1 MSSRIIVKNIPKEIT
16 EKELQ
21 VHFSKKG
28 VTTDVKIMKKEN
40 GQSRKFSF
48 IGFKNDS
55 EANET
60 VKYFNNTFLW
70 TCKIIVES
78 AKAQN
83 DPALNKTFNNKSLNN
98 KNNNIKSDKKNKNSP
113 GDELDEKAKAA
124 NENSKENKIKKI
136 MELAAQISTK
146 SKFDAIN
153 LQMQKDVENVN
164 TQNKSSGDTEFNNTN
179 TNENKKDNN
188 DINSKDSEN
197 LDKKTTISNKENQTL
212 PKGEAKKYTLETINL
227 DPRRLYLKNIPFE
240 IIEDEVRA
248 LFQTFGEI
256 TEIHIPKNYKTNQ
269 SFGYAYISFATV
281 ESSALALGELDKTFF
296 QGRKLH
302 ISIAEKKQEKEQNN
316 LNDPRNINPSGKS
329 DYKTEKKLRMQGAFS
344 NETNWNYL
352 FMNQNAVVEAV
363 ARKLNISKAE
373 LMSKEN
379 ANLAVQQAAMETSI
393 INETKEWLN
402 QNGFNLDALKGK
414 RSECARSA
422 NTIFIKNISITISAE
437 KLETYF
443 ARYGQLVRF
452 LISPS
457 NTLAIAEFV
466 DAKHAINCIRKLAYF
481 DIDGLP
487 LYLEYAPEGIIE
499 KANNKKTDDKT
510 ADKKTENKTEKNKKA
525 KEESDLTEEIRTKNN
540 KNTTN
545 DEDNNINEGEE
556 NIAKNHIDL
565 VGNEGKIL
573 FITNLNFNTKENA
586 LKKFFTER
594 GFEPKKVKIVT
605 HSKEGKDKPVS
616 SGFGF
621 LEFESEEAPQK
632 ILRTFQGALLH
643 GHSLKLCLAKSSEK
657 KKNESLLG
665 QKRKA
670 ETELNDYDY
679 EGEDVE
685 ATKLLIKNLAF
696 EADKDELKKL
706 FGPFGE
712 IKSLRV
718 PKKLDGSHR
727 GFAFIEF
734 ISHEESKKA
743 FKALLNTHFYGR
755 KLVIEWANKE
765 KNVEDMRADVERKL
779 KASQVVTHRT
789 QKRAIMEISDF
800 K

>member
-1 MSSRIIVKNIPKEIT
+1 MSSRIMVKNIPKEIT
-16 EKELQ
+16 EKELKE
-21 VHFSKKG
+21 HFSKKG
-28 VTTDVKIMKKEN
+28 VITDVKIMKKEN
-40 GQSRKFSF
+40 GQSRKFAF
-48 IGFKNDS
+48 IGLKS
-55 EANET
+55 EQEANET
-60 VKYFNNTFLW
+60 IKYFNETFLW
-70 TCKIIVES
+70 TCKIIVEQ

-83 DPALNKTFNNKSLNN
+83 DPSLNKSFSNKALINSNN
-98 KNNNIKSDKKNKNSP
+98 KNSKNKTKN
-113 GDELDEKAKAA
+113 GKQDEFEEKAKLAD
-124 NENSKENKIKKI
+124 ENSKENKIKKI
-136 MELAAQISTK
+136 MEIAAQISTK

-153 LQMQKDVENVN
+153 LQMQKEAEQTINQTNSLEVNEINNERIEN
-164 TQNKSSGDTEFNNTN
+164 EENNN
-179 TNENKKDNN
+179 NQNENKINKTNN
-188 DINSKDSEN
+188 NKSKD
-197 LDKKTTISNKENQTL
+197 KENQISV
-212 PKGEAKKYTLETINL
+212 GEAKKYNLETNKL
-227 DPRRLYLKNIPFE
+227 DPKRLYLKNLPFE
-240 IIEDEVRA
+240 VSEDEVRS
-248 LFQTFGEI
+248 LFQKFGEI

-316 LNDPRNINPSGKS
+316 INDPRNINPSGKS
-329 DYKTEKKLRMQGAFS
+329 DYKTEKKLRMQGAFD

-363 ARKLNISKAE
+363 ARKLNIPKSE
-373 LMSKEN
+373 LMSREN

-393 INETKEWLN
+393 INETKEWLK

-414 RSECARSA
+414 RSECARSS
-422 NTIFIKNISITISAE
+422 NTIFIKNISTIISPE
-437 KLETYF
+437 KLENYF

-466 DAKHAINCIRKLAYF
+466 DAKHANNCIKKLAYF

-487 LYLEYAPEGIIE
+487 LYLEYAPEGMIE
-499 KANNKKTDDKT
+499 KANKDNNNTNINK
-510 ADKKTENKTEKNKKA
+510 NV
-525 KEESDLTEEIRTKNN
+525 NN
-540 KNTTN
+540 KNEQNKNNENLNLNEETGIKS
-545 DEDNNINEGEE
+545 DNNEQSNYEE
-556 NIAKNHIDL
+556 NNTDKNHIDL

-605 HSKEGKDKPVS
+605 HMKEGKNKPVS

-621 LEFESEEAPQK
+621 LEFESEEQPQK
-632 ILRTFQGALLH
+632 ILRSFQGALLH
-643 GHSLKLCLAKSSEK
+643 GHSLKLSLAKSSEK
-657 KKNESLLG
+657 KKDESLLG

-670 ETELNDYDY
+670 ETELNDFEY

-706 FGPFGE
+706 FSPFGE
-712 IKSLRV
+712 IKSIRV

-789 QKRAIMEISDF
+789 QKKANMEISDF

>member
-16 EKELQ
+16 EKELSA
-21 VHFSKKG
+21 HFSKKG
-28 VTTDVKIMKKEN
+28 AITDVKIMKKEN
-40 GQSRKFSF
+40 GQSRRFAF
-48 IGFKNDS
+48 LGFKSDS

-60 VKYFNNTFLW
+60 IKYFNDTFLW
-70 TCKIIVES
+70 TCKILVES

-83 DPALNKTFNNKSLNN
+83 DPSLNKNAFNNNNNN
-98 KNNNIKSDKKNKNSP
+98 KKAFNGKDKNGKNKKSDE
-113 GDELDEKAKAA
+113 GELDEKAKVAD
-124 NENSKENKIKKI
+124 ENSKENKIKKI
-136 MELAAQISTK
+136 MELALQISTK

-153 LQMQKDVENVN
+153 VQMQKDAEQPQSKTPEESNEKN
-164 TQNKSSGDTEFNNTN
+164 
-179 TNENKKDNN
+179 NENNENENDENNKIKKLN
-188 DINSKDSEN
+188 
-197 LDKKTTISNKENQTL
+197 NKENQTSNSTTT
-212 PKGEAKKYTLETINL
+212 GEVKKYTLETTKL
-227 DPRRLYLKNIPFE
+227 DPRRLYLKNLPFE
-240 IIEDEVRA
+240 ISEDEVRA
-248 LFQTFGEI
+248 LFQSFGEI

-281 ESSALALGELDKTFF
+281 ESSALALGSLDKTFF

-316 LNDPRNINPSGKS
+316 INDPNNINPSGKS
-329 DYKTEKKLRMQGAFS
+329 DYKSLKKARLQGAFG

-363 ARKLNISKAE
+363 AKKLNIPKSE
-373 LMSKEN
+373 LMSKDN

-393 INETKEWLN
+393 INETKEWLK
-402 QNGFNLDALKGK
+402 QNGFNLDVLKGK

-422 NTIFIKNISITISAE
+422 NTIFVKNISTNISAE
-437 KLETYF
+437 KLENYF
-443 ARYGQLVRF
+443 SRYGQLVRF
-452 LISPS
+452 AISPS

-466 DAKHAINCIRKLAYF
+466 DAKHANNCIKKLAYF
-481 DIDGLP
+481 EIEGLP
-487 LYLEYAPEGIIE
+487 LYLEYAPEGVVE
-499 KANNKKTDDKT
+499 KANANTIDNKSDVKDANEKNENKKDS
-510 ADKKTENKTEKNKKA
+510 KKKEKIGKKSKDYELNLNEETPTKENNTNENENENALKNQ
-525 KEESDLTEEIRTKNN
+525 
-540 KNTTN
+540 
-545 DEDNNINEGEE
+545 
-556 NIAKNHIDL
+556 IDL

-573 FITNLNFNTKENA
+573 FLTNLNFNTKENA

-605 HSKEGKDKPVS
+605 HLKDGKDKPVS

-621 LEFESEEAPQK
+621 LEFESEDAPQK
-632 ILRTFQGALLH
+632 ILRQFQGTLLH
-643 GHSLKLCLAKSSEK
+643 GHSLKLSLAKSSEK
-657 KKNESLLG
+657 KKDENFLG

-670 ETELNDYDY
+670 ETERNDFEY

-706 FGPFGE
+706 FSPFGE
-712 IKSLRV
+712 IKSLRI

-743 FKALLNTHFYGR
+743 FQALLNTHFYGR

-765 KNVEDMRADVERKL
+765 KNIEDMRADTERKL

-789 QKRAIMEISDF
+789 QKKANFEISDF

>member
-16 EKELQ
+16 EKELTA
-21 VHFSKKG
+21 HFSKKG
-28 VTTDVKIMKKEN
+28 AITDVKIMKKEN
-40 GQSRKFSF
+40 GQSRKFAF
-48 IGFKNDS
+48 LGFKSDS
-55 EANET
+55 EANEAI
-60 VKYFNNTFLW
+60 KYFNNTFLW
-70 TCKIIVES
+70 TCKILVES

-83 DPALNKTFNNKSLNN
+83 DPSLNKSSFSNPKKNNSNPNNKKANN
-98 KNNNIKSDKKNKNSP
+98 AQEA
-113 GDELDEKAKAA
+113 ELDEKAKAA
-124 NENSKENKIKKI
+124 DENSKENKIKKI

-146 SKFDAIN
+146 SKFDTIN
-153 LQMQKDVENVN
+153 LQMQKDAEQS
-164 TQNKSSGDTEFNNTN
+164 QNKNSEETKDNEGNNN
-179 TNENKKDNN
+179 DKNENSNESSKEIQ
-188 DINSKDSEN
+188 INPAS
-197 LDKKTTISNKENQTL
+197 
-212 PKGEAKKYTLETINL
+212 GEAKKYTLEVTKL
-227 DPRRLYLKNIPFE
+227 DPKRLYLKNLPFE
-240 IIEDEVRA
+240 ITEDEVRS
-248 LFQTFGEI
+248 LFTRFGEI

-281 ESSALALGELDKTFF
+281 ESSALALGSLDKTFF

-316 LNDPRNINPSGKS
+316 IRDPNNINPSEKS
-329 DYKTEKKLRMQGAFS
+329 DFKSLKKQRMQGAFD

-363 ARKLNISKAE
+363 ARKLNIPKSE

-393 INETKEWLN
+393 INETKEWLK
-402 QNGFNLDALKGK
+402 QNGFNLDTLKGK
-414 RSECARSA
+414 RSECLRSP
-422 NTIFIKNISITISAE
+422 NTIFIKNISTNISAE
-437 KLETYF
+437 KLENYF
-443 ARYGQLVRF
+443 SRYGQLVRF

-466 DAKHAINCIRKLAYF
+466 DAKHAKNCIKKLAYF
-481 DIDGLP
+481 EIDGLP
-487 LYLEYAPEGIIE
+487 LYLEYAPEGVIE
-499 KANNKKTDDKT
+499 KANIESQNVKNELNNDLSNKNES
-510 ADKKTENKTEKNKKA
+510 KKVEKNKKQG
-525 KEESDLTEEIRTKNN
+525 KETLDLNEETPNN
-540 KNTTN
+540 NAN
-545 DEDNNINEGEE
+545 NVSNNEDNNNESSL
-556 NIAKNHIDL
+556 KNQIDL

-605 HSKEGKDKPVS
+605 HVKEGKDKPVS

-643 GHSLKLCLAKSSEK
+643 GHSLKLSLAKSSEK
-657 KKNESLLG
+657 KKDEGLLG

-670 ETELNDYDY
+670 ETELNDFEY

-685 ATKLLIKNLAF
+685 ATKLLVKNLAF

-706 FGPFGE
+706 FSPFGE
-712 IKSLRV
+712 IKSLRI

-765 KNVEDMRADVERKL
+765 KNIEDMRAETERKL
-779 KASQVVTHRT
+779 KATQVVTHRT
-789 QKRAIMEISDF
+789 QKKANMEISDF